1 MRPRRLAAVPRPRA
15 ARCRSAARGH
25 ARAARAACR
34 LGAAVLSPGWGA
46 LSSWRRL
53 RPRRASHV
61 HSRRPAVVHRPRAA
75 SCCSAA
81 HAGTRVTRARLVGS
95 VPPCSRQL
103 LASWG
108 PAPAVRARDDAQV
121 AALLERLPPQRRS
134 AFAALEPRSA
144 EEAVARVAR
153 MPPAARG
160 GLLEA
165 LPPTPYRPTLSPS
178 PVTLRA
184 ARTSNRPSTSAGLV
198 PRQRNASR
206 AMYVRT

>member
-1 MRPRRLAAVPRPRA
+1 MTRARLVGSVLPCSRQAGVHSARGGACGRGERLTCIRGARQSCTGLVQRA
-15 ARCRSAARGH
+15 AA
-25 ARAARAACR
+25 
-34 LGAAVLSPGWGA
+34 
-46 LSSWRRL
+46 
-53 RPRRASHV
+53 PR
-61 HSRRPAVVHRPRAA
+61 
-75 SCCSAA
+75 

-95 VPPCSRQL
+95 VLPCSRQL

-108 PAPAVRARDDAQV
+108 VAPAVRARDDAQV

-134 AFAALEPRSA
+134 VFAALEPRSA